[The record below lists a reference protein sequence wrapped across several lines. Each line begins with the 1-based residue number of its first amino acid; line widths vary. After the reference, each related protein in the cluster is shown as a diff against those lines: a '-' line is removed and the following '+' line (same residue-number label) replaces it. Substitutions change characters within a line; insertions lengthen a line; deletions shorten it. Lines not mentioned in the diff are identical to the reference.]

1 MSNIKSVLREHI
13 SEIIDDM
20 NEELLQDR
28 IIRFWARMDKQYKH
42 RSMTLREFVNTYW
55 EDKSEFAVDLGVSF
69 GKIFE
74 FYLPLKLQEL
84 GSNITPTFTSKGDM
98 LERCIS
104 GTSIMHKYD
113 ISWEIKTGR
122 GKFIQGATHSPKEK
136 SALNLIQVLWD
147 CHWDKTLEDILA
159 DRKFISEINIC
170 VFRDIIVDSIGEH
183 SNNNSRTTL
192 QFKNNRYSECLDA
205 CVFGSIKQNRVN
217 VGFVKES
224 VDSL

>member
-28 IIRFWARMDKQYKH
+28 IIRFWARIDKQYKH

-136 SALNLIQVLWD
+136 KPLNLIQILWD
-147 CHWDKTLEDILA
+147 CHWNKTLAEIKH
-159 DRKFISEINIC
+159 DRKFIKQLNIC
-170 VFRDIIVDSIGEH
+170 VFDDIIVDSIGEH
-183 SNNNSRTTL
+183 SDNNSRTQL
-192 QFKNNRYSECLDA
+192 VFRNHLYKECVDA
-205 CVFGSIKQNRVN
+205 CVYGTIKKNTKN
-217 VGFVKES
+217 VGFTKES
-224 VDSL
+224 V

>member
-1 MSNIKSVLREHI
+1 MTVIKSVLKENLN
-13 SEIIDDM
+13 EIISDM
-20 NEELLQDR
+20 NEELLNDR
-28 IIRFWARMDKQYKH
+28 IIRFWKKIDEQYKH
-42 RSMTLREFVNTYW
+42 RSLTLREFVNTYW

-74 FYLPLKLQEL
+74 FYLPLKLKEL
-84 GSNITPTFTSKGDM
+84 GCNITPTFTSKGDM

-147 CHWDKTLEDILA
+147 CYWDKTLEEILA
-159 DRKFISEINIC
+159 DRKFISDLNIC
-170 VFRDIIVDSIGEH
+170 VFDNIVVDSIGEH

-192 QFKNNRYSECLDA
+192 QFRRDRFDECVDA
-205 CVFGSIKQNRVN
+205 CVYGSIKQNRVN
-217 VGFVKES
+217 VAFVKES
-224 VDSL
+224 AYGN

>member
-28 IIRFWARMDKQYKH
+28 IIRFWKRNNSHLTLKQ
-42 RSMTLREFVNTYW
+42 FVDTYW

-74 FYLPLKLQEL
+74 FYLPCKLKEL
-84 GSNITPTFTSKGDM
+84 GYNVIPTFTSKGDM
-98 LERCIS
+98 IEN
-104 GTSIMHKYD
+104 D

-136 SALNLIQVLWD
+136 NALNLIQVLWD
-147 CHWDKTLEDILA
+147 CHWDLTLAELKH
-159 DRKFISEINIC
+159 DRKFIKEMNIC
-170 VFRDIIVDSIGEH
+170 VFNDIIVDSVGEH
-183 SNNNSRTTL
+183 SDNNSRTTL
-192 QFKNNRYSECLDA
+192 QFKKDRFDECVNA
-205 CVFGSIKQNRVN
+205 CVYGRIKQNRIN
-217 VGFVKES
+217 VAFIKES
-224 VDSL
+224 V